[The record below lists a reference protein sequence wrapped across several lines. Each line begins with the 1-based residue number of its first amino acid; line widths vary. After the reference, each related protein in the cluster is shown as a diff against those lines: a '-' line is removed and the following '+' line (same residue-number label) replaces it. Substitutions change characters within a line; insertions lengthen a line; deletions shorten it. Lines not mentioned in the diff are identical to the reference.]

1 MQIEKMNYKELVA
14 EATARGLE
22 KAHQTKKE
30 SLIEFLSKFQEKKK
44 REKKQPD
51 PRILEMAGG
60 EYTRR
65 QIAKE
70 LGIKYSDV
78 YFTLKKAGLTAKP
91 VKKVKAD

>member
-1 MQIEKMNYKELVA
+1 MQIEKMSYKELA
-14 EATARGLE
+14 AAAAAKGFE
-22 KAHQTKKE
+22 KANQTKKE
-30 SLIEFLSKFQEKKK
+30 SLIEFLAGFQEKKR

-60 EYTRR
+60 EFTRR
-65 QIAKE
+65 EIVKE

-91 VKKVKAD
+91 VKKAKAD